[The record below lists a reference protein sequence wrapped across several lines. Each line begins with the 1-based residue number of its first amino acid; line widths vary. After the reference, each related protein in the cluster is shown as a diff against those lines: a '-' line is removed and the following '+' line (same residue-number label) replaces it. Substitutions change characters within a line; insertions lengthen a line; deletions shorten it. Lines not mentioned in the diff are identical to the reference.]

1 MIRCLLCLLLTGCA
15 APDLKRVATPA
26 TTARA
31 EAGRERYWAEQRTQ
45 QPDPAPAF
53 EWLELRRP
61 EHTEDG
67 VLRAATVEYLRIPRS
82 P

>member
-1 MIRCLLCLLLTGCA
+1 MTRCLLCLLLTGCA
-15 APDLKRVATPA
+15 APDLKRVANPA
-26 TTARA
+26 TTAHA
-31 EAGRERYWAEQRTQ
+31 EAGRERYWAEQRAQ
-45 QPDPAPAF
+45 RPEPAPDD

-67 VLRAATVEYLRIPRS
+67 IIRPAAVEYLRIPRS